1 MKRFLFVVMAG
12 ILFIGLALAGCGKK
26 EQAKQPEELR
36 ETAKVT
42 EGATGITLE
51 EGAAEAIKAQTKK
64 VMDTTNVALQEG
76 AAKVAEI
83 LTSNDAVEVSK
94 TLSTV
99 KEKVAY
105 LITKAEEFY
114 NSDKFK
120 ETISITQHILT
131 NLDQESQRAK
141 DLLNK
146 ARSMLASKAESVAGE
161 AKKEMENKPDS
172 GLGQ

>member
-1 MKRFLFVVMAG
+1 MKSFLFVVMAG
-12 ILFIGLALAGCGKK
+12 VLFIGLALTGCGKK

-42 EGATGITLE
+42 EGTTGITLE
-51 EGAAEAIKAQTKK
+51 EGAAGTVKTQTKK
-64 VMDTTNVALQEG
+64 VMDATNVALQEG
-76 AAKVAEI
+76 TAKVAEI
-83 LTSNDAVEVSK
+83 LTSNDAIEVSK

-131 NLDQESQRAK
+131 NLDQEYQKAK

-146 ARSMLASKAESVAGE
+146 ARSMFVSKAESVVGE
-161 AKKEMENKPDS
+161 AKKEIGNK
-172 GLGQ
+172 LGGFGQ